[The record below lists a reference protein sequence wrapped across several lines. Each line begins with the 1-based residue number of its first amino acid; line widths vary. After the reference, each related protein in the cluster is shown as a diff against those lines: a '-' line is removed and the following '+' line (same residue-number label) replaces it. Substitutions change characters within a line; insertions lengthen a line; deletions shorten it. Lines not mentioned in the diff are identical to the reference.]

1 MDAGRPAGL
10 PPDIRSERHMTK
22 TSFGFSQADDGTTR
36 IARVCVPGTGRNERD
51 DAPIIM
57 VEIEKSGDMKLL
69 VYADILS
76 REATHEIPL
85 NGALLANKTREEELS
100 GVGKAAE

>member
-1 MDAGRPAGL
+1 
-10 PPDIRSERHMTK
+10 MTI

-36 IARVCVPGTGRNERD
+36 IARVTVPGTGRNERD

-57 VEIEKSGDMKLL
+57 VEIEKNGDMKLL

-76 REATHEIPL
+76 KEATHEIPL
-85 NGALLANKTREEELS
+85 NGALLSKKEMEVSDAGK
-100 GVGKAAE
+100 VGQ

>member
-1 MDAGRPAGL
+1 
-10 PPDIRSERHMTK
+10 MTT

-36 IARVCVPGTGRNERD
+36 IARVTVPGTGRNERD

-57 VEIEKSGDMKLL
+57 VEIEKNGDMKLL

-76 REATHEIPL
+76 KEATHEIPL
-85 NGALLANKTREEELS
+85 NGALLAK
-100 GVGKAAE
+100 KAKEDEFSEVRKVPA

>member
-1 MDAGRPAGL
+1 MQVATA
-10 PPDIRSERHMTK
+10 RHFYQKRGTMAT

-36 IARVCVPGTGRNERD
+36 IARVIVPGTGRNERD

-57 VEIEKSGDMKLL
+57 VEIEKNGNMKLL

-76 REATHEIPL
+76 KEATHEIPL
-85 NGALLANKTREEELS
+85 NGALLAKKDVLN
-100 GVGKAAE
+100 G